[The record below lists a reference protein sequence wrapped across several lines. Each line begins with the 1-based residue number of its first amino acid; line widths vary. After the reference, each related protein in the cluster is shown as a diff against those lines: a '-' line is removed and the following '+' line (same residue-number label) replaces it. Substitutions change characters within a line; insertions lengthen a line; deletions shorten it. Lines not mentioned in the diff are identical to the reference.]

1 MLALGLI
8 LSVFVGASLG
18 LLGGGGSILTVPI
31 LHYVLGMDA
40 RIATAASLAVVAA
53 TAAAGTVRFAR
64 RREVA
69 WRDGILFALPSFVGV
84 FVVRRWL
91 LPALPE
97 RIVVAGYGITSDQLV
112 LGAFAIVM
120 LVAGIAMLR
129 PIAKTPAPAEGN
141 ITESNAINGAQGEQ
155 SGESRR
161 GGGGSPLY
169 RALLIGA
176 EGLLVG
182 AVTGFVGAGGGFL
195 IVPALTLLVGLDMKI
210 AVGTSLFIIALKSL
224 VGFGGDL
231 LAGAAVPWDILAGV
245 LAAALV
251 GMAIGSRLAS
261 RVPSARLAKAFGVF
275 VLVMGILI
283 LAKETM
289 GK

>member
-1 MLALGLI
+1 
-8 LSVFVGASLG
+8 
-18 LLGGGGSILTVPI
+18 
-31 LHYVLGMDA
+31 MDA

>member
-1 MLALGLI
+1 
-8 LSVFVGASLG
+8 
-18 LLGGGGSILTVPI
+18 
-31 LHYVLGMDA
+31 
-40 RIATAASLAVVAA
+40 
-53 TAAAGTVRFAR
+53 
-64 RREVA
+64 
-69 WRDGILFALPSFVGV
+69 
-84 FVVRRWL
+84 
-91 LPALPE
+91 LPE

-129 PIAKTPAPAEGN
+129 PIAKTPVPAEGN
-141 ITESNAINGAQGEQ
+141 ITESNAIKGAQGEQ
-155 SGESRR
+155 SGESRK

-231 LAGAAVPWDILAGV
+231 LAGAAVPWVILAGV